1 MKTQSFA
8 RSRLRMTTALV
19 AASLCLASVTACNT
33 NRERGT
39 VAGGGLGT
47 AIGALVGHQMGGTR
61 GALIGGLIGA
71 AAGALI
77 GGEIGRYL
85 DEEDR
90 KRAAEN
96 TVDALT
102 ASQANNGQV
111 ASAAWSSAKNPG
123 VSGEATAVGVGDDC
137 YVVQEVAV
145 IPGKGDVRQE
155 TRYCNQGGQWVTQD
169 V

>member
-1 MKTQSFA
+1 METQRIA
-8 RSRLRMTTALV
+8 RSRLRVTTTLV
-19 AASLCLASVTACNT
+19 AASLCLSTVTACNT

-39 VAGGGLGT
+39 MAGGGIGT
-47 AIGALVGHQMGGTR
+47 ALGAFVGHKMGGTR
-61 GALIGGLIGA
+61 GMIIGGLIGA

-77 GGEIGRYL
+77 GGEIGRHL

-90 KRAAEN
+90 KQAAQN
-96 TVDALT
+96 TVDALS
-102 ASQANNGQV
+102 ASKANNGQV
-111 ASAAWSSAKNPG
+111 ASSSWNSAKNPG
-123 VSGEATAVGVGDDC
+123 VSGEATAMGVGDDC

-155 TRYCNQGGQWVTQD
+155 TRYCNQDGQWVTQE